1 MAFFKPWGDNEDSL
15 TNQLLQLS
23 QWYTGQM
30 DKQKTSINADL
41 EGAGRVISSSMTQEQ
56 LINARKALDNLQGR
70 SSDFG
75 ETSFNYQ
82 AMSNALENRQ
92 YAYNEYKGA
101 LEQYGD
107 YMNSDMYI
115 TKAEDWTD
123 LDALLEKKREAGENY
138 DSVVDMMT
146 QEYARIGMLSG
157 KIAGGKTAGFYFKGS
172 VGGGKYN
179 TADVDESLLVYG
191 GRLDS
196 GLQALMGDGTINI
209 DEAEQIMASKN
220 VGEFK
225 EYRNRKLVEVKD
237 LINDEKSEI
246 SSLQNIQKRLLEGS
260 LKDATDAEMNFLQQA
275 ADNDETGTLQNYLN
289 RGDTDALKK
298 ELDTYINQA
307 QKNLNTAY
315 TNYKNWSGSAY
326 GDMYTGDKELDKL
339 HYTEE
344 ELKQQGIFDEE
355 DWMEQGDKELKERED
370 KELIERYGTAD
381 RKEIKAIIERE
392 IEEGKTASVSEI
404 LTDIKDI
411 GVKDTV
417 KKVGTGKL
425 GIESFQSLIDNADL
439 RAFKTDKESVDKLF
453 NAKIHDNIL
462 AYYEQ
467 LGIKSPSSLL
477 ELLQSRPS
485 VESLE
490 KAFYEQYPEKKLNF
504 TEEQK
509 KNLRTDI
516 SHNLWRFKDINTYQR
531 TYDSLVDGLESWA
544 NLDKDASGMALEE
557 FLSGDISYYKAWN
570 KGADE
575 SIKNKTVKRSYIT
588 DDDKEKLLNF
598 KEKYL
603 EAKKSGITLEEF
615 IKQNEAEYRNVA
627 LVIKYGKQILARGTG
642 QN

>member
-1 MAFFKPWGDNEDSL
+1 MAFFKPWGQNEDSL

-41 EGAGRVISSSMTQEQ
+41 QGAGGIIDSSMTEEQ
-56 LINARKALDNLQGR
+56 LVNARRALDNLKGK

-75 ETSFNYQ
+75 ETSFKHQ

-107 YMNSDMYI
+107 YMNSDMHL
-115 TKAEDWTD
+115 TKAEDWQD
-123 LDALLEKKREAGENY
+123 LDSLLVKKREAGENY

-237 LINDEKSEI
+237 LINDSKSEI
-246 SSLQNIQKRLLEGS
+246 TSLQNIQRRLLEGS
-260 LKDATDAEMNFLQQA
+260 LKDATDAQMDFLQQA
-275 ADNDETGTLQNYLN
+275 ADSDTTGFLQNALN

-298 ELDTYINQA
+298 ELQNYIDDA
-307 QKNLNTAY
+307 QLRLNTSY
-315 TNYKNWSGSAY
+315 GNYKNWSGSAY
-326 GDMYTGDKELDKL
+326 GDVYSGSDEINT
-339 HYTEE
+339 
-344 ELKQQGIFDEE
+344 FDDNGEVIEE

-370 KELIERYGTAD
+370 KELIEKYGTAD

-392 IEEGKTASVSEI
+392 IEEGKLLNIENIEKFGSE
-404 LTDIKDI
+404 
-411 GVKDTV
+411 
-417 KKVGTGKL
+417 
-425 GIESFQSLIDNADL
+425 
-439 RAFKTDKESVDKLF
+439 
-453 NAKIHDNIL
+453 NIL
-462 AYYEQ
+462 
-467 LGIKSPSSLL
+467 S
-477 ELLQSRPS
+477 
-485 VESLE
+485 
-490 KAFYEQYPEKKLNF
+490 
-504 TEEQK
+504 
-509 KNLRTDI
+509 
-516 SHNLWRFKDINTYQR
+516 
-531 TYDSLVDGLESWA
+531 
-544 NLDKDASGMALEE
+544 
-557 FLSGDISYYKAWN
+557 
-570 KGADE
+570 
-575 SIKNKTVKRSYIT
+575 
-588 DDDKEKLLNF
+588 
-598 KEKYL
+598 
-603 EAKKSGITLEEF
+603 
-615 IKQNEAEYRNVA
+615 
-627 LVIKYGKQILARGTG
+627 
-642 QN
+642 